1 MRLPPTHLLMTRLP
15 VGRMFIWLPAFAI
28 LAIAL
33 AAASCTQLAP
43 TAACNLSAA
52 SASAAETARAG
63 CGEEWIDTNVPINQ
77 LQSFGTHNSYKEKIP
92 AAEMALI
99 NERLPKVG
107 PTLDYEHRSLAE
119 QLDKGARQIELDPS
133 DDPDGGLYSTPL
145 ARKILAERGV
155 ALEPYDLAVM
165 AKPGLKVIHVADID
179 YRSHCLLFVE
189 CLKQVKAWSD
199 AHPRHTPILMMINP
213 KSSGIPWPGAA
224 KVIPWSKAAFDR
236 MDAEIRS
243 VFSEDQLLTP
253 DDVRGSHAT
262 LRDAVTS
269 GGWPRL
275 GQARGKVIFTMDL
288 SPEANAPYAEGHPS
302 LKGRVAF
309 MTTYPTAPEAAYF
322 TMNDP
327 EQQLAD
333 IQSLVKQGFLVRTR
347 ADADTKEAR
356 EGTTTRREASLASGA
371 QFISTDYLWADPR
384 FGTGYTASLPGGEV
398 TRCNPVN
405 AAKGCDKRVE

>member
-1 MRLPPTHLLMTRLP
+1 MKRLI
-15 VGRMFIWLPAFAI
+15 IWLPAVAI
-28 LAIAL
+28 LCVAI
-33 AAASCTQLAP
+33 AAASSCVLAP
-43 TAACNLSAA
+43 ALACNLDAPGAMAA
-52 SASAAETARAG
+52 GKG
-63 CGEEWIDTNVPINQ
+63 CEAKWIDANVAINQ

-92 AAEMALI
+92 DVEMALI

-133 DDPDGGLYSTPL
+133 DDPQGGLYSTPL
-145 ARKILAERGV
+145 ARKILAERGI
-155 ALEPYDLAVM
+155 ALPAYDLSVM

-179 YRSHCLLFVE
+179 YRSHCLLFVD

-199 AHPRHTPILMMINP
+199 AHPDHTPILMMINP
-213 KSSGIPWPGAA
+213 KSSGIPWVGAV
-224 KVIPWSKAAFDR
+224 KVLPWVKESFNR

-243 VFSEDQLLTP
+243 VFSEGQLITP

-262 LRDAVTS
+262 LREAVTS
-269 GGWPRL
+269 GGWPKL
-275 GQARGKVIFTMDL
+275 GQARGKIIFTMDL

-309 MTTYPTAPEAAYF
+309 MTTFPNAPEAAYF
-322 TMNDP
+322 TMNEP
-327 EQQLAD
+327 EAQQAE
-333 IQSLVKQGFLVRTR
+333 IQSLVKQGFLIRTR

-356 EGTTTRREASLASGA
+356 EGATTRREAAIASGA
-371 QFISTDYLWADPR
+371 QFISTDYLWPDPR
-384 FGTGYTASLPGGEV
+384 FGTNYTASLPNGDI

-405 AAKGCDKRVE
+405 APQGCDAKAE

>member
-1 MRLPPTHLLMTRLP
+1 MKRLSLNPLL
-15 VGRMFIWLPAFAI
+15 VWLPAFVI
-28 LAIAL
+28 LIVAIA
-33 AAASCTQLAP
+33 AVGCTQIAP
-43 TAACNLSAA
+43 GEACNLQAG
-52 SASAAETARAG
+52 SASDAEAARAG
-63 CGEEWIDTNVPINQ
+63 CGEQWIDANVAINQ
-77 LQSFGTHNSYKEKIP
+77 LQSFGTHNSYKVAIP
-92 AAEMALI
+92 PAEMALI
-99 NERLPKVG
+99 AERLPAVA

-155 ALEPYDLAVM
+155 ALQPYDLAVM

-179 YRSHCLLFVE
+179 YRSHCLLFVD
-189 CLKQVKAWSD
+189 CLRQVKAWSD

-213 KSSGIPWPGAA
+213 KSSGIPWAGAA

-236 MDAEIRS
+236 MDAEIRT
-243 VFSEDQLLTP
+243 VFGDNQLITP

-269 GGWPRL
+269 GGWPKL
-275 GQARGKVIFTMDL
+275 GQARGKIIFTMDL

-309 MTTYPTAPEAAYF
+309 MTTYPDAPEAAYF
-322 TMNDP
+322 TMNEP
-327 EQQLAD
+327 ETQKAE
-333 IQSLVKQGFLVRTR
+333 IQSLVKQGFLIRTR

-356 EGTTTRREASLASGA
+356 ANTTTRRDTAIASGA
-371 QFISTDYLWADPR
+371 QYISTDYLWPDPR
-384 FGTGYTASLPGGEV
+384 FAGGYTASLPNGAA
-398 TRCNPVN
+398 TTCNPVN
-405 AAKGCDKRVE
+405 AATGCDLLVQ